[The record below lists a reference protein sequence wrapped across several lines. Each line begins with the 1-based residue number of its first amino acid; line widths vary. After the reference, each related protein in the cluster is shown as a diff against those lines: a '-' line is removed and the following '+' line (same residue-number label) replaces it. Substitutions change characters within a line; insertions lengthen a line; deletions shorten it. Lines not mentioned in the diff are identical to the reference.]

1 MSLDTNYILK
11 NQKIFIFLGK
21 NKIENTYLDGKMNN
35 KLTTKISV
43 KDNLIGVMRINNKD
57 YISLTDLARY
67 KNPNNPGDVIIKWM
81 SNKSSFDFYCL
92 WEELFNEDFKLAEFR
107 EFKNDSVNQ
116 SFTMSPSR
124 WISMTNAKGF
134 VSKRGKYDGG
144 TFDHPDIALE
154 FASWI
159 DPAFKLYLIQEF
171 ERLKY
176 NETYQKKIEWSV
188 RRSLSKTNYRIHTD
202 SIKENIVPTLT
213 DKQKLFVYSNEAD
226 VINVALF
233 GITAKEWREKNP
245 NKEGNIRDYTDI
257 LHLVVLSNLEVLN
270 ASMIENNISQKDR
283 LEKLNATAKRQINI
297 LANDSNVIGITK
309 LDNQSLIGEKK
320 DEI

>member
-1 MSLDTNYILK
+1 MNE
-11 NQKIFIFLGK
+11 KII
-21 NKIENTYLDGKMNN
+21 TKMH
-35 KLTTKISV
+35 V
-43 KDNLIGVMRINNKD
+43 KDNLVKVMRVNGVD

-81 SNKSSFDFYCL
+81 SNKSSFDFYSL
-92 WEELFNEDFKLAEFR
+92 WEELFNDNFKLAEFR
-107 EFKNDSVNQ
+107 EFKNDAANN

-124 WISMTNAKGF
+124 WISFTNSKGF
-134 VSKRGKYDGG
+134 ISKRGKYDGG
-144 TFDHPDIALE
+144 TFAHPDIALE

-159 DPAFKLYLIQEF
+159 DPAFKLYLIKEF

-176 NETYQKKIEWSV
+176 NETYQERIEWSV

-213 DKQKLFVYSNEAD
+213 DKQKLFIYANEAD

-233 GITAKEWREKNP
+233 GMTAKEWRENNP
-245 NKEGNIRDYTDI
+245 DKEGNIRDYADI

-283 LEKLNATAKRQINI
+283 LEKLNKTVRRQINI
-297 LANDSNVIGITK
+297 LTNDSNIVGITK
-309 LDNQSLIGEKK
+309 LDDTKMIE
-320 DEI
+320 

>member
-1 MSLDTNYILK
+1 MD
-11 NQKIFIFLGK
+11 
-21 NKIENTYLDGKMNN
+21 NKI
-35 KLTTKISV
+35 TTKISV
-43 KDNLIGVMRINNKD
+43 KDNLIGVIRLGNKD

-67 KNPNNPGDVIIKWM
+67 KNEINPGDVIIKWM

-92 WEELFNEDFKLAEFR
+92 WEELFNEDFKLAESC
-107 EFKNDSVNQ
+107 EFKNDSANQ

-134 VSKRGKYDGG
+134 ISKRGKYDGG
-144 TFDHPDIALE
+144 TFAHPDIALE

-176 NETYQKKIEWSV
+176 NESYQSEIEWSV

-202 SIKENIVPTLT
+202 SIKENIVPKLT
-213 DKQKLFVYSNEAD
+213 DTQKMFVYANEAD

-233 GITAKEWREKNP
+233 GMTAKEWREKNP
-245 NKEGNIRDYTDI
+245 NLNGNIRDYTDI
-257 LHLVVLSNLEVLN
+257 IHLVVLSNLEVLN
-270 ASMIENNISQKDR
+270 ASMIDNNISQKER
-283 LEKLNATAKRQINI
+283 LEKLNQTARKELEILVNDKNI
-297 LANDSNVIGITK
+297 IGITESDK
-309 LDNQSLIGEKK
+309 KSNQLIENK
-320 DEI
+320 

>member
-1 MSLDTNYILK
+1 MNE
-11 NQKIFIFLGK
+11 KII
-21 NKIENTYLDGKMNN
+21 TKMH
-35 KLTTKISV
+35 V
-43 KDNLIGVMRINNKD
+43 KDNLVKVMRFNGVD

-81 SNKSSFDFYCL
+81 SNKSSFDFYSL
-92 WEELFNEDFKLAEFR
+92 WEELFNDNFKLAEFR
-107 EFKNDSVNQ
+107 EFKNDAANN

-124 WISMTNAKGF
+124 WISFTNSKGF
-134 VSKRGKYDGG
+134 ISKRGKYDGG
-144 TFDHPDIALE
+144 TFAHPDIALE

-159 DPAFKLYLIQEF
+159 DPAFKLYLIKEF
-171 ERLKY
+171 ERLKH
-176 NETYQKKIEWSV
+176 NETYQERIEWSV

-213 DKQKLFVYSNEAD
+213 DKQKLFIYANEAD

-233 GITAKEWREKNP
+233 GMTAKEWRENNP
-245 NKEGNIRDYTDI
+245 DKEGNIRDYTDI

-283 LEKLNATAKRQINI
+283 LEKLNKTARRQINI
-297 LANDSNVIGITK
+297 LANDGNIVGITK
-309 LDNQSLIGEKK
+309 LDDTKMIE
-320 DEI
+320 